1 MFSTIFSRV
10 TGLSFFTPS
19 TIRVL
24 SSSTTELST
33 VIRAPEEVLK
43 RTCSSGCICATTGVE
58 PTTDVSGSGSCSS
71 STVADP
77 S

>member
-33 VIRAPEEVLK
+33 VTRAPEEVMK

-58 PTTDVSGSGSCSS
+58 PTTDGSS
-71 STVADP
+71 STVAA
-77 S
+77 STSS